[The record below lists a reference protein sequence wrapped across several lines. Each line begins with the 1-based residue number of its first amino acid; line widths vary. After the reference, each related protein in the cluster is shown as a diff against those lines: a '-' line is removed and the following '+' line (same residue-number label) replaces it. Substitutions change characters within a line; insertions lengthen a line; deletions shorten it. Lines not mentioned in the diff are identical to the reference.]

1 MTFPSGRLLRNISI
15 TVRPV
20 VRNGWYSDTSMTRSP
35 PAGRLS
41 PQPKQIFEP
50 LKNNEL
56 FCCPAN
62 PFLDAWFW
70 LTDRCAYQAISKGTC
85 NYLLFIDIDTF
96 REKTRVSRTYPNLES
111 AMERYQ
117 QLEFRSTRNPK

>member
-1 MTFPSGRLLRNISI
+1 MCVIFPNWGSVQQSYLSG
-15 TVRPV
+15 
-20 VRNGWYSDTSMTRSP
+20 
-35 PAGRLS
+35 
-41 PQPKQIFEP
+41 QPKQIFEP

-70 LTDRCAYQAISKGTC
+70 LTDRCAYQAISKGIC

-96 REKTRVSRTYPNLES
+96 REKNTRIPNIPQVTNTDQPLTNSGSLLPATCSE
-111 AMERYQ
+111 
-117 QLEFRSTRNPK
+117 